1 MSIFKLSIF
10 NSSILK
16 STIWNG
22 AIFGTEEIIF
32 EGLALES
39 GEWDAILLED
49 GDRILQEDDS

>member
-10 NSSILK
+10 NSSIFK
-16 STIWNG
+16 STIWPG
-22 AIFGTEEIIF
+22 VAFGTEEVVF

-49 GDRILQEDDS
+49 GDRILQEESP